1 MLEYNQIRIG
11 RTAMIYALYGLVFG
25 ALVPYMARRFGKFMP
40 ATMAYALVQLIKP
53 QRKVSRERILHNPRY
68 LDLRAAYRRRS
79 TLFALLGCI
88 LSWAVF
94 YKYGTENLGWYLIF
108 IWTALLLLE
117 IDYRW
122 MILPDLLTVPLIILG
137 FGYAVIVSQWAG
149 PGESFIGA
157 VIGYFLPVAAS
168 LFLVWRKKEV
178 FGGGDIKYLA
188 AVGAWMGPDKLLYVI
203 LTASA
208 LFAVYA
214 FIRRRKEGAFGPAIA
229 AAALIWTLI

>member
-1 MLEYNQIRIG
+1 
-11 RTAMIYALYGLVFG
+11 MIYALYGLIFG
-25 ALVPYMARRFGKFMP
+25 ALVPYVARRFGKFMP
-40 ATMAYALVQLIKP
+40 ATMAYALVQIIKP
-53 QRKVSRERILHNPRY
+53 QRRVKAERIQKNPRY

-79 TLFALLGCI
+79 VLFALIGAV

-94 YKYGTENLGWYLIF
+94 YKYGVENIGWYLIF
-108 IWTALLLLE
+108 VWAAILLLE

-122 MILPDLLTVPLIILG
+122 MMLPDLITVPLIILG
-137 FGYAVIVSQWAG
+137 FGYAVMVSLWVG

-157 VIGYFLPVAAS
+157 VIGYFLPVVAS

-188 AVGAWMGPDKLLYVI
+188 AVGAWMGPDKVLYVI

-214 FIRRRKEGAFGPAIA
+214 FVRRRREGAFGPAIA
-229 AAALIWTLI
+229 TAALIWTLI